1 MTVSARAEPE
11 LRIGRYTV
19 LRTIEQRGLFVTV
32 AARHELGHEAYLHT
46 TAPHVV
52 PRPELRVALEE
63 EARAAATLPHAAVCS
78 FIELVEDGELCAVA
92 YQAPEGPS
100 LRELLERARKR
111 GGLEPSEALALLV
124 AVARSVALLHE
135 RGVVHGGLCPE
146 RCHLG
151 AHSTLARLRDLRW
164 PAMATDA
171 SSSESSRRQSAAEEL
186 TPEHGAYRAPEQIL
200 GRAAGPASD
209 VFALGL
215 IGYEL
220 LAGKHPFEPGSG
232 SEVAQRLRHAEPPP
246 IARQPSKVRFA
257 RSIAEDLEVS
267 IRGMLAKSEALR
279 PASALEVLRDL
290 EPMSRELGVEP
301 VISALL
307 ARLELGG
314 AELGRAASL
323 APAPRPAST
332 LAPRLVAIAVAMAL
346 ATAFFG
352 AREPTPR
359 RAPTGSRDGVGHIRV
374 LARPWAEV
382 HLDGERVD
390 LTPIG
395 APLEVRPGP
404 HELLFR
410 HPAALEERRRVDVGP
425 GQVVTVDVVMKVVRT
440 IDAGVDP
447 SP

>member
-1 MTVSARAEPE
+1 MTAAHAEPPR
-11 LRIGRYTV
+11 RIGRYTV
-19 LRTIEQRGLFVTV
+19 LRTVEQRGLFVTV

-46 TAPHVV
+46 TAEHVV
-52 PRPELRVALEE
+52 PRPELGAALEE
-63 EARAAATLPHAAVCS
+63 EARAASTLPHDAVCS
-78 FIELVEDGELCAVA
+78 FIELVEDGERRAVA

-100 LRELLERARKR
+100 LREVLERARKR

-124 AVARSVALLHE
+124 ALARSVALLHQ

-151 AHSTLARLRDLRW
+151 AHSASLRLRGLRW
-164 PAMATDA
+164 PASVADA
-171 SSSESSRRQSAAEEL
+171 SSSESSRRQSSSEEL
-186 TPEHGAYRAPEQIL
+186 APEHGAYRAPEQIL
-200 GRAAGPASD
+200 GRVGSAASD

-232 SEVAQRLRHAEPPP
+232 PEVAQRLRHAEPPP
-246 IARQPSKVRFA
+246 IARRPSRLRFA

-267 IRGMLAKSEALR
+267 LRGMLAKSEALR

-290 EPMSRELGVEP
+290 EPMSRELGIEP

-307 ARLELGG
+307 ARLELG
-314 AELGRAASL
+314 AIELGRGASL
-323 APAPRPAST
+323 EPAPRLAAT

-359 RAPTGSRDGVGHIRV
+359 RGQTSSPDGVGRIRV

-395 APLEVRPGP
+395 APLEVRPGA
-404 HELLFR
+404 HELVFR
-410 HPAALEERRRVDVGP
+410 HPAAVEERRRVDVGP
-425 GQVVTVDVVMKVVRT
+425 GQLVTVDVVMKVVRT